1 MHHSACFHVRDTGF
15 LFKKCVSCKG
25 ITRFM
30 QFSFSDTHYN
40 SVFGVSRT
48 KNKKEPRKLPLTDKS
63 QTNFRDIYMTISVL
77 FVFPALCLDRE
88 LDPVRGDDNG
98 ADFRLGQVAYYIEG
112 LEVMAELLMPAD
124 RDGEEETVIFPSV
137 QGR

>member
-1 MHHSACFHVRDTGF
+1 MLILSSCPSFCRDTGYIAEKCVSRPQMCHYACFHVRDTGF

-48 KNKKEPRKLPLTDKS
+48 KNKKRTPEAS
-63 QTNFRDIYMTISVL
+63 
-77 FVFPALCLDRE
+77 
-88 LDPVRGDDNG
+88 
-98 ADFRLGQVAYYIEG
+98 
-112 LEVMAELLMPAD
+112 AD
-124 RDGEEETVIFPSV
+124 R
-137 QGR
+137 